1 MNRVQFYPSPALV
14 NLLKSDASSN
24 GVSVSQFVTDLLE
37 KYYGI
42 SAKKSISITQ
52 LTAIVLKEVEAYI
65 QNKKAGERFDLYS
78 ASASYR
84 NIDMVCNKKP
94 STIRASI
101 GRSFSS
107 KIGTTPFQNVKKCLD
122 KGKQVLSRNNALVYE
137 IF

>member
-52 LTAIVLKEVEAYI
+52 LTAIVLKEVEAYV

-101 GRSFSS
+101 G
-107 KIGTTPFQNVKKCLD
+107 
-122 KGKQVLSRNNALVYE
+122 LSL
-137 IF
+137 IHI